1 MRLLRR
7 TAAGI
12 SALVLVWGLMVA
24 PASGLAPQV
33 TVQDFMFSPTPITVV
48 QGTALTWHNNGPH
61 THTSTGD
68 TPLALWDVGTIAP
81 GTTSASVTFRAAGT
95 YLYHCAIHPT
105 LMHGVV
111 RVPILVSPAS
121 GTTATAFTF
130 TLTSGTAAGFTY
142 DVQSRLGTGAWTTL
156 RTGVTTATVTFMAAA
171 PGTYSLRSRL
181 VRTSSH
187 AKSKWSPLKRVTV
200 S

>member
-7 TAAGI
+7 TAAAASG
-12 SALVLVWGLMVA
+12 LVLLLGIAVQ

-33 TVQDFMFSPTPITVV
+33 SVQDFQFSPTPITVA

-68 TPLALWDVGTIAP
+68 TPLGLWSTGNIAP
-81 GTTSASVTFRAAGT
+81 NSTSPAVTFRAAGS
-95 YLYHCAIHPT
+95 YPYHCSIHPT
-105 LMHGVV
+105 TMHGVV

-121 GTTATAFTF
+121 GTTATTF
-130 TLTSGTAAGFTY
+130 TLTLTSALAAGFTY
-142 DVQSRLGTGAWTTL
+142 DVQRRLGTGTWTTF
-156 RTGVTTATVTFMAAA
+156 RTGVTTRTVTFKATA

-181 VRTSSH
+181 VRTSNH
-187 AKSKWSPLKRVTV
+187 AASKWSPLKHVTV